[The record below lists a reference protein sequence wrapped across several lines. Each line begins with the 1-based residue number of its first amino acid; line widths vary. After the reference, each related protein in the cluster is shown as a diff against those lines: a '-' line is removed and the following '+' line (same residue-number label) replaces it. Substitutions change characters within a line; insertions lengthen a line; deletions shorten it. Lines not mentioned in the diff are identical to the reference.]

1 MLSFSAH
8 QRYFLFSNATDM
20 RKGFSG
26 LSGLVRKHIPHD
38 LMSGDVFIFINKR
51 RDKIKLLMWDSNG
64 FAIWYKELE
73 KGTFGSLEMGK
84 NTSVEL
90 VWSDLVM
97 LLEGIEIS
105 SIKRRKRVSV
115 CLSTY
120 FLIKKVFLALG
131 QKDETSLHRKGETEI
146 HRGL

>member
-1 MLSFSAH
+1 MLSFFAH
-8 QRYFLFSNATDM
+8 QRYFLFSKATDM

-105 SIKRRKRVSV
+105 SIKRRKR
-115 CLSTY
+115 Y
-120 FLIKKVFLALG
+120 RKVG
-131 QKDETSLHRKGETEI
+131 
-146 HRGL
+146 

>member
-8 QRYFLFSNATDM
+8 QRYFLFIDATDM

-51 RDKIKLLMWDSNG
+51 RDKIKLLLWDSNG

-73 KGTFGSLEMGK
+73 RVLLAAWKWVK
-84 NTSVEL
+84 IPRWN
-90 VWSDLVM
+90 WS
-97 LLEGIEIS
+97 
-105 SIKRRKRVSV
+105 
-115 CLSTY
+115 
-120 FLIKKVFLALG
+120 G
-131 QKDETSLHRKGETEI
+131 QTW
-146 HRGL
+146 

>member
-73 KGTFGSLEMGK
+73 K
-84 NTSVEL
+84 
-90 VWSDLVM
+90 
-97 LLEGIEIS
+97 
-105 SIKRRKRVSV
+105 VSV

-120 FLIKKVFLALG
+120 FLIKTVFLALG
-131 QKDETSLHRKGETEI
+131 QKNETSLHRKGETDI